1 MDRLNGFLARHFA
14 RFHVFQLLRLLKRQT
29 GRSAAGQAAVVRF
42 RGDLGAGFPGH
53 EFSSLELAPG
63 VDGGADTV
71 TIGTANYCVAGV
83 LGALPEPY
91 TDWLRDQRQARA
103 VASSRFLDIYNHRV
117 NTLRF
122 ALKQEL
128 LPELSADSPE
138 ESEHAQRLAALMG
151 LGWPELARQVDLPPR
166 TWLALAALLA
176 DGHRSAAH
184 IAHAFRMVYGAQAR
198 LQQWLGA
205 WRRIEHEDRIV
216 LGGRNARL
224 GQCSVLGRRVWDQQA
239 RVRIELSGWDYA
251 QACAVLPA
259 EDGRAAGPAHQH
271 LRNLVW
277 LLLDRQFDCE
287 VRLRIA
293 PAGVPA
299 SVLTARPD
307 RARYWGLRLGQTA
320 WLRRRDGQGGSV
332 AASFL
337 IPAHPHGAQP

>member
-1 MDRLNGFLARHFA
+1 VDRLNQFLARHFA
-14 RFHVFQLLRLLKRQT
+14 RFHVFQLLRLLKRET
-29 GRSAAGQAAVVRF
+29 GLGAGGRAATVRF
-42 RGDLGAGFPGH
+42 RGNLGAGFPGH
-53 EFSSLELAPG
+53 EFSSLELAA
-63 VDGGADTV
+63 DDGADTV
-71 TIGTANYCVAGV
+71 TIGTANFCVAGV
-83 LGALPEPY
+83 LGALPETY
-91 TDWLRDQRQARA
+91 TEWLRGQRQQNALG
-103 VASSRFLDIYNHRV
+103 SIHFLDMYNHRV

-122 ALKQEL
+122 ALKQEM

-138 ESEHAQRLAALMG
+138 KSDHAQRLAALMG
-151 LGWPELARQVDLPPR
+151 LGWPELAQQVDLPPR

-184 IAHAFRMVYGAQAR
+184 IAHAFRLVYGAQAR
-198 LQQWLGA
+198 VEQWLGA
-205 WRRIEHEDRIV
+205 WRRIEHEDRIA

-224 GQCSVLGRRVWDQQA
+224 GQASVLGRRVWDQQA
-239 RVRIELSGWDYA
+239 RVRLELSGWDYA

-259 EDGRAAGPAHQH
+259 GSGSDAGPGHQH

-287 VRLRIA
+287 VRIGVV

-307 RARYWGLRLGQTA
+307 RTRYWGLRLGQTA
-320 WLRRRDGQGGSV
+320 WLRRRDGQAGSV

-337 IPAHPHGAQP
+337 IPAYPHGRQP

>member
-1 MDRLNGFLARHFA
+1 VDRLNQFLARHFA

-29 GRSAAGQAAVVRF
+29 GHGAAGQAPIVRF
-42 RGDLGAGFPGH
+42 RGNLAAGFPGH

-63 VDGGADTV
+63 SGGGADTV
-71 TIGTANYCVAGV
+71 TIGTANFCVAGV

-91 TDWLRDQRQARA
+91 TEWLRDQQQQSAFG
-103 VASSRFLDIYNHRV
+103 SSRFLDIFNHRV

-122 ALKQEL
+122 ALKQDL

-138 ESEHAQRLAALMG
+138 NSDHAQRLAALMG

-184 IAHAFRMVYGAQAR
+184 IAHAFRLVYGAKAR
-198 LQQWLGA
+198 LEQWLGA
-205 WRRIEHEDRIV
+205 WRRIEHEDRIA

-224 GQCSVLGRRVWDQQA
+224 GQSSVLGRRVWDQQA

-259 EDGRAAGPAHQH
+259 EPGRDAGSAHRH

-287 VRLRIA
+287 IRLRLV
-293 PAGVPA
+293 PRSVPA

-320 WLRRRDGQGGSV
+320 WLRRRDGQDGSV

-337 IPAHPHGAQP
+337 IPAYPNGTHQ